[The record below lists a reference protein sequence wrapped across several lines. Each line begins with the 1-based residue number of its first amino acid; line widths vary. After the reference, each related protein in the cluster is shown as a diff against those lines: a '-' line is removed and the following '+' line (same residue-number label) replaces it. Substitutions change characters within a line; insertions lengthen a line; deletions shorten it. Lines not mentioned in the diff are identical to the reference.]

1 MKLSTST
8 KNQETQKNS
17 DPILEVIFSKN
28 GSAKE
33 KYESVGFFYNKILQ
47 IFRIKPTLDAFHLS
61 QLKKEDKTLVL
72 TFGTGGFLLEKII
85 TTVKPIH
92 RVHGIDFSKKMHAIT
107 NQRLSRLNI
116 QDKVELKLENVL
128 NMPYDSESFD
138 VIFAIHILDIMKIDD
153 IPCLLLQIRR
163 VLKPNGSIWV
173 GGTYHNI
180 YLVGYLICYEL
191 GLEIL
196 NEILWHKLDATPNM
210 SCTRFVADHE
220 NFIWARKGDKHTFNY
235 EIMKDLNHG
244 KQMRSVWPS
253 GKTLGGKKVH
263 PTQKPEWLIE
273 RIVLATSKENDV
285 VFDPFMGSGTTA
297 VICKKLNRRFIGCE
311 INPEYVE
318 IANKRLSSIF

>member
-1 MKLSTST
+1 MSR
-8 KNQETQKNS
+8 
-17 DPILEVIFSKN
+17 I
-28 GSAKE
+28 
-33 KYESVGFFYNKILQ
+33 
-47 IFRIKPTLDAFHLS
+47 IFRDDRYVLDKIYNLDCLDFMRNIKDDSLDL
-61 QLKKEDKTLVL
+61 
-72 TFGTGGFLLEKII
+72 
-85 TTVKPIH
+85 
-92 RVHGIDFSKKMHAIT
+92 
-107 NQRLSRLNI
+107 
-116 QDKVELKLENVL
+116 
-128 NMPYDSESFD
+128 
-138 VIFAIHILDIMKIDD
+138 IFADPPYNLSKSCFKMSFKKTRGKDLNTNKGEWDVFSSD
-153 IPCLLLQIRR
+153 EDFKKFTFSWLKECKR